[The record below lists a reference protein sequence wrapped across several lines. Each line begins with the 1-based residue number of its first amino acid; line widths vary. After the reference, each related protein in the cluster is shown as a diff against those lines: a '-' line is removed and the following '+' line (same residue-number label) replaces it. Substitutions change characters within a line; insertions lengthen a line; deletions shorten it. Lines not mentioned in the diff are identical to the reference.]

1 MDALLVVVAVAGVVA
16 LVGFIVVLA
25 KRQAAARRE
34 ALEAV
39 AQQAGWSFAPDR
51 TGLETLG
58 IGEPFRL
65 LSEGSSHRASNVMRM
80 EERRLRPERG
90 AGGERRDAPPPS
102 ESERGWGPAS
112 TKNAEQVLIFDH
124 QHTVGSGKNRHTRTQ
139 TVVHIRSPRLAL
151 PPFVLS
157 PEHAFHKLGGLLGY
171 HDIDFPESPEFSSR
185 YLLRSK
191 EAEDRVRMLFH
202 PAVRL
207 FFEQRPPLTVEG
219 HNEELLIY
227 RGSHRVK
234 PEDLRQWVDDARGI
248 SRQLHP

>member
-1 MDALLVVVAVAGVVA
+1 MDALLVVFAIGGVVA
-16 LVGFIVVLA
+16 LVGFMVFLA
-25 KRQAAARRE
+25 RRQAAARRE

-39 AQQAGWSFAPDR
+39 AQQSGWSFAGDR
-51 TGLETLG
+51 AGLGTVG
-58 IGEPFRL
+58 IREPFRL

-80 EERRLRPERG
+80 
-90 AGGERRDAPPPS
+90 GEQR
-102 ESERGWGPAS
+102 
-112 TKNAEQVLIFDH
+112 EQVLIFDH
-124 QHTVGSGKNRHTRTQ
+124 QHTVGSGKSRHTRMQ
-139 TVVHIRSPRLAL
+139 TVVHIRSPRLSL

-157 PEHAFHKLGGLLGY
+157 PEHALHKIGGLLGY

-207 FFEQRPPLTVEG
+207 FFEQRPLITVEG

-227 RGSHRVK
+227 RRQRRVK
-234 PEDLRQWVDDARGI
+234 PEDLRLWVEDVQVIA
-248 SRQLHP
+248 RQLHS

>member
-1 MDALLVVVAVAGVVA
+1 MDALLVVAAVGAVVA
-16 LVGFIVVLA
+16 LVGFIVFLA
-25 KRQAAARRE
+25 QRQASARRD
-34 ALEAV
+34 ALESV
-39 AQQAGWSFAPDR
+39 AQQSGWSFAGDR
-51 TGLETLG
+51 VLLAALDIRER
-58 IGEPFRL
+58 FRL
-65 LSEGSSHRASNVMRM
+65 LSEGSSHRARNVMRM
-80 EERRLRPERG
+80 GEQRLRPERG

-124 QHTVGSGKNRHTRTQ
+124 QHTVGSGKHRHTRMQ
-139 TVVHIRSPRLAL
+139 TVVHIRSPRLSL

-157 PEHAFHKLGGLLGY
+157 PEHALHKIGGLLGY

-219 HNEELLIY
+219 HDDELLIY
-227 RGSHRVK
+227 RRQRRVK
-234 PEDLRQWVDDARGI
+234 PEDVRLWVEDVQAI
-248 SRQLHP
+248 ARQLQT

>member
-1 MDALLVVVAVAGVVA
+1 MDVILVVVAVAGVVA

-39 AQQAGWSFAPDR
+39 AQQSGWSFAPDR
-51 TGLETLG
+51 AGLETLG

-65 LSEGSSHRASNVMRM
+65 LSEGYSHRASNVMRM
-80 EERRLRPERG
+80 EEQ
-90 AGGERRDAPPPS
+90 GERV
-102 ESERGWGPAS
+102 
-112 TKNAEQVLIFDH
+112 QIVDH
-124 QHTVGSGKNRHTRTQ
+124 QHTVGSGKHRHTRIQ
-139 TVVHIRSPRLAL
+139 TVVHIRSPRLSL

-157 PEHAFHKLGGLLGY
+157 PENAFHKLGGLLGY
-171 HDIDFPESPEFSSR
+171 HDIDFPESPEFSSK

-191 EAEDRVRMLFH
+191 EAEDQVRMLFH

-207 FFEQRPPLTVEG
+207 FFEHRPPLTVEG